1 MQQQSSQNCWKCPI
15 SLFICKETISWSQ
28 KEPNQLSSDFFFFFF
43 KILLLSQ
50 DKEQRLSVPLCSTR
64 YCGVASLN
72 KVLGAVMGCSFMVLE
87 ETLLLSST
95 LPELSSGLMLGWESD
110 LSRSPPWLLQ
120 WRVAASY
127 YSSSLKENIGN
138 KGNRKIK
145 EIKHHSF
152 Q

>member
-1 MQQQSSQNCWKCPI
+1 MTKLIFPSLSCNSSLPRTAESVPSHCLFVRKPFHGLRKNQINCPLI
-15 SLFICKETISWSQ
+15 
-28 KEPNQLSSDFFFFFF
+28 FFFFFF

-110 LSRSPPWLLQ
+110 LSRSPP
-120 WRVAASY
+120 
-127 YSSSLKENIGN
+127 
-138 KGNRKIK
+138 
-145 EIKHHSF
+145 
-152 Q
+152 